1 MPKSKEKKNQNSKLD
16 LKLEIKDFGPISSG
30 KIDLKPLTIFVGP
43 NNSGKSYAALLIHS
57 IFKSHTP
64 VTLSLPFFSRI
75 EYYQPFIREV
85 DNILKQIDRIDDE
98 KTVLIPETLTK
109 KMVKHILKKRFLK
122 VINNNITKAFG
133 ASIKELVKFNRESFK
148 FNYKFGSNEVCLF
161 SNIETLKLTEYP
173 KIDFG
178 LKIIGIGGISAIK
191 IIDEIGTVGLL
202 RMDRISNNNNVKD
215 EKLMLINELI
225 EYISQKI
232 NERFNSLSINS
243 YYLPAARSGITQNY
257 KILAH
262 NIIQQMAG
270 AKETD
275 VGFSNLTGIYADL
288 ISSLIEMTE
297 KKSPMYY
304 VAEDLE
310 KEIIQGKIY
319 IKILESKIPDIKY
332 LFQSNEVSLQRASS
346 SVSELVLLFL
356 YLKYCVQPGNML
368 IIDEPEAH
376 LHPENQR
383 ILAKYLVRLIRG
395 GVNILITTHSDY
407 LIDQLNNFIMLSS
420 VNRKKRIEK
429 YKYRKDDYLKHD
441 EVAAYVF
448 KYDGRNHGFKIN
460 PLGITEKDGI
470 SEDEFSRI
478 VEVIYD
484 ETIMLRKD
492 TED

>member
-1 MPKSKEKKNQNSKLD
+1 
-16 LKLEIKDFGPISSG
+16 
-30 KIDLKPLTIFVGP
+30 
-43 NNSGKSYAALLIHS
+43 
-57 IFKSHTP
+57 
-64 VTLSLPFFSRI
+64 
-75 EYYQPFIREV
+75 
-85 DNILKQIDRIDDE
+85 
-98 KTVLIPETLTK
+98 
-109 KMVKHILKKRFLK
+109 
-122 VINNNITKAFG
+122 
-133 ASIKELVKFNRESFK
+133 
-148 FNYKFGSNEVCLF
+148 
-161 SNIETLKLTEYP
+161 
-173 KIDFG
+173 
-178 LKIIGIGGISAIK
+178 
-191 IIDEIGTVGLL
+191 
-202 RMDRISNNNNVKD
+202 
-215 EKLMLINELI
+215 
-225 EYISQKI
+225 
-232 NERFNSLSINS
+232 
-243 YYLPAARSGITQNY
+243 
-257 KILAH
+257 
-262 NIIQQMAG
+262 MAG